1 MFECPKTYVA
11 GHNGLLG
18 SALLR
23 RLKVRGCANVVTR
36 TRAELDL
43 TSQAA
48 VEMFFALERPQT
60 VFMAAGL
67 TGGIGA
73 NIRRPAE
80 FMHENLSMQDNVFE
94 AARKYGAETLVFY
107 GSSCVYPGR
116 IERPIREDD
125 LLTGPIEE
133 TSAPYALAKMS
144 GIKACK
150 AYNSQYGKTRYIAL
164 VPNSM
169 YGPWDSFDPENS
181 HVLASLIGK
190 ITHARERRDK
200 SLTLWGTG
208 EPRRE
213 LVYCD
218 DVADASIFAVENA
231 ERLENTHYNIGTG
244 SDISIKELSQRIS
257 EAAGYDG
264 EIRWDSSKPDGTKRK
279 LLDCSRFSSL
289 GWSPIVGLDEGI
301 RRTLEWYMDSK
312 GERASGF

>member
-11 GHNGLLG
+11 GHTGLLG
-18 SALLR
+18 RALLR
-23 RLKVRGCANVVTR
+23 RLKERGCLNLVTR

-48 VEMFFALERPQT
+48 VEIFFARERPQI

-73 NIRRPAE
+73 NISRPAE
-80 FMHENLSMQDNVFE
+80 FLHVNLSMQVNVFE

-107 GSSCVYPGR
+107 GSSCVYPGDM
-116 IERPIREDD
+116 ERPIREDD

-133 TSAPYALAKMS
+133 TSAPYATAKIS
-144 GIKACK
+144 GIRACK

-181 HVLASLIGK
+181 HALAALIMK
-190 ITHARERRDK
+190 AVDAKERGDEP
-200 SLTLWGTG
+200 LTLWGTG
-208 EPRRE
+208 GPRRE
-213 LVYCD
+213 FVYCD

-231 ERLENTHYNIGTG
+231 DRLGNTHYNIGTG
-244 SDISIKELSQRIS
+244 SDISIKELGEMIAG
-257 EAAGYDG
+257 AAGYRG
-264 EIRWDSSKPDGTKRK
+264 EIRWDSSRPDGAKRK
-279 LLDCSRFSSL
+279 LLDSSSMASL
-289 GWSPIVGLDEGI
+289 GWSAAVGLEEGI
-301 RRTLEWYMDSK
+301 RRTLEWYMGSK